1 MILQALYEYYQRKAA
16 DPESNIAPVGFE
28 RKEIPFIIVID
39 EEGHFI
45 NLEDTRTIDVRQIR
59 AKTFLVLK
67 TKSRTG
73 SKASDTAN
81 VFWDHWGY
89 VLGMPKENDKKK
101 SPEELLEEAKKQN
114 ITFTRHV
121 KMLSEKYPDNVEFKA
136 VCKFYEQKSEI
147 QKLLD
152 HESWADCYNI
162 PGCNL
167 SFRIAGYPG
176 IVAENPDLSRE
187 VEVYSG
193 TNDPEQNIK
202 EEGVCLITGER
213 GPIAILHSATSLP
226 GGKSGGKIVG
236 FQKNSGY
243 DSYYKEQ
250 GLNAPVSKIAEDAY
264 TTALNVLLS
273 KDSRNKFRI
282 ADTSV
287 LFWSQKQTVF
297 ENQFS
302 FFFNAPEKD
311 DPDRNVNE
319 VRALF
324 ESIHTGIL
332 NTDGD
337 TPFYVLGLAPN
348 AARISIRFWKTGKVT
363 DFASNIA
370 RHFIDLE
377 IVRSKKDE
385 QDYFTLFSLLSN
397 VSFEYK
403 IDNAPPYL
411 AGKIIESVL
420 DGTKYPDTLQQQ
432 CIRRIR
438 AEQNVNRI
446 RAAIL
451 KACLN
456 RKIEINN
463 INEKQITM
471 SLDLE
476 NNNQGYLC
484 GRLFAVLEKIQEDAQ
499 PGINTTIKD
508 RYYGAASSTPVTV
521 FGRLLNLSIHHLEK
535 LGKGSKT
542 YYEKMIQEIM
552 SGVSSQG
559 LPPHLSLDDQ
569 SRFAIGYYHQ
579 RQDLFTR
586 KDKTTKIQE
595 V

>member
-1 MILQALYEYYQRKAA
+1 M
-16 DPESNIAPVGFE
+16 
-28 RKEIPFIIVID
+28 
-39 EEGHFI
+39 
-45 NLEDTRTIDVRQIR
+45 
-59 AKTFLVLK
+59 
-67 TKSRTG
+67 
-73 SKASDTAN
+73 
-81 VFWDHWGY
+81 
-89 VLGMPKENDKKK
+89 
-101 SPEELLEEAKKQN
+101 
-114 ITFTRHV
+114 
-121 KMLSEKYPDNVEFKA
+121 
-136 VCKFYEQKSEI
+136 
-147 QKLLD
+147 
-152 HESWADCYNI
+152 
-162 PGCNL
+162 
-167 SFRIAGYPG
+167 
-176 IVAENPDLSRE
+176 
-187 VEVYSG
+187 
-193 TNDPEQNIK
+193 
-202 EEGVCLITGER
+202 
-213 GPIAILHSATSLP
+213 
-226 GGKSGGKIVG
+226 G

-521 FGRLLNLSIHHLEK
+521 FGRLLNLSNHHLEK